1 VYGGRHRAIAG
12 RPILVATLLCLV
24 AGLAIA
30 PAPEVRA
37 GSGQMAAA
45 VADDS
50 GPSGLSSCE
59 AAPGQLLVRFAERT
73 KSSERASLRA
83 AVHAKRVHAFHLL
96 GLELV
101 KTSIPVEQAAALLRS
116 QRGVVSVER
125 DCIVHIADAPD
136 DPGFPQEW
144 GLVNTGQVV
153 DVPAIGPQVGTPGA
167 DIDAASAWAV
177 RTDASSVTVAVIDTG
192 IQLNHPDLEANLW
205 TNTGETPGNGADD
218 DGNGYIDDVHGWD
231 FANDDATPSDDNGHG
246 THVSG
251 TIGAIGDNGVGVT
264 GVAWS
269 VRIMP
274 LKAFD
279 ETGSA
284 DTSAIIGALEYAV
297 DNGAGISNNSYSGPS
312 FVQAEFDAF
321 AAAAEAGHLA
331 IVAAGNEGQSDD
343 AHPWYPAAFGL
354 EEALSV
360 AATDNKNVLASFSN
374 FGSFSVHVAAPGVGI
389 LSTLPTSIV
398 PSGYGKLSGTS
409 MATPHVVGVAA
420 LVAAEHPTWTGAEVR
435 DRILGTTRHV
445 AALDG
450 KTWTG
455 GVVDAGAA
463 LSSDPTILPT
473 APLIPTL
480 DLEAGSDTGSS
491 PTDNV
496 TRAASLTF
504 DVTFPRSVTGLGIL
518 DFAVGGSAI
527 GCVKGDPTGSGAAYV
542 VVLTGCSP
550 GSVVL
555 AVKAGSVT
563 DAVDDTPGPPV
574 LIRGRSVLVDRT
586 APTGSAPSASLHT
599 GAALAGSAL
608 PLRLKWTV
616 SDGGGIDRY
625 ELARSLNGSATWTLL
640 SAPSTT
646 VDLTAASSGTVRY
659 RSRAIDLAG
668 NVGAWAYGPT
678 LTPRLIQQTS
688 TAIHRHGTWTSSSFA
703 SFSGGSARYAR
714 SSTAS
719 ATYTFT
725 GRGIALV
732 STRATTRGKVRVY
745 INGAYAGIVD
755 LYGPTQYRTVAWQKT
770 WSTVAT
776 RTIKLVLTGTPG
788 RPRVDLDAFAVLR

>member
-1 VYGGRHRAIAG
+1 VYGGRHRAIAI
-12 RPILVATLLCLV
+12 RPILGATLLCLV
-24 AGLAIA
+24 VGLTIA
-30 PAPEVRA
+30 PASDVRA
-37 GSGQMAAA
+37 GSGPLAAA
-45 VADDS
+45 VPDDS
-50 GPSGLSSCE
+50 GPGGLSSCE
-59 AAPGQLLVRFAERT
+59 AAPGQLLVRFAART
-73 KSSERASLRA
+73 NQSERSSLRSA
-83 AVHAKRVHAFHLL
+83 IHAKRIHAFHAP
-96 GLELV
+96 GLELI
-101 KTSIPVEQAAALLRS
+101 KTSIPVERAAALLRS
-116 QRGVVSVER
+116 QRGVASVER
-125 DCIVHIADAPD
+125 DCIVHLAVDPD
-136 DPGFPQEW
+136 DPGIPLEW

-153 DVPAIGPQVGTPGA
+153 DVGSPPVPQVGTPGA

-177 RTDASSVTVAVIDTG
+177 RTDASTVTVADIDSG
-192 IQLNHPDLEANLW
+192 MQLDHPDLAANLW
-205 TNTGETPGNGADD
+205 TNPGEIADNRVDD
-218 DGNGYIDDVHGWD
+218 DHNGYIDDIHGWD
-231 FANDDATPSDDNGHG
+231 FANDDNDPDDDNGHG
-246 THVSG
+246 THTAG
-251 TIGAIGDNGVGVT
+251 TIGAVGNNNLGVT
-264 GVAWS
+264 GVAWK
-269 VRIMP
+269 VRLMP
-274 LKAFD
+274 LKAFRAN
-279 ETGSA
+279 GSG

-297 DNGAGISNNSYSGPS
+297 ANGARISNNSYGGAG

-321 AAAAEAGHLA
+321 AAAADAGHLA
-331 IVAAGNEGQSDD
+331 IAAAGNSGANAD
-343 AHPWYPAAFGL
+343 AHPEYPGAFGL
-354 EEALSV
+354 EEAVSV
-360 AATDNKNVLASFSN
+360 AATDNKDALAWFSN

-389 LSTLPTSIV
+389 LSTV
-398 PSGYGKLSGTS
+398 PNGYDTFSGTS

-420 LVAAEHPTWTGAEVR
+420 LVAAEHPTWTGAEIR

-496 TRAASLTF
+496 TRAATLTF
-504 DVTFPRSVTGLGIL
+504 DVTFPRPVTGLTMD
-518 DFAVGGSAI
+518 DFAIGGTAN
-527 GCVKGDPTGSGAAYV
+527 GCVQGAPTGSGAAYSV
-542 VVLTGCSP
+542 VVTDCTS
-550 GSVVL
+550 GSVAL
-555 AVKAGSVT
+555 AVKPGRVF
-563 DAVDDTPGPPV
+563 DGAVLGPPAV
-574 LIRGRSVLVDRT
+574 IRGRSVLVDRT
-586 APTGSAPSASLHT
+586 APTESAPSASLHT
-599 GAALAGSAL
+599 GAALSGSAL
-608 PLRLKWTV
+608 PLRLNWTA

-625 ELARSLNGSATWTLL
+625 ELARSLNGSATWTLVG
-640 SAPSTT
+640 APSTT

-755 LYGPTQYRTVAWQKT
+755 MYGPTQYRTVAWQKT